1 MLSQEG
7 FFFLIQGEMFLFRA
21 IGKAIEYVTL
31 KMVLLNIYFD
41 STESLLKHLSNTYKI
56 NLSSSYIIL
65 VGIIHPSTFK

>member
-21 IGKAIEYVTL
+21 IGKAIEYFTL
-31 KMVLLNIYFD
+31 KMVLLNIYFH